1 MNTRTGAW
9 VGMDTVAGSSVERRL
24 CGAQTAVGPGTCT
37 RCSGEDGCCCWDQ
50 KAKHTQGS
58 VQKTCMAEASK
69 WNKKPVSTTQ
79 TEKTV
84 DEKHFTHTLVCII
97 PASQLQIV
105 SDHGHG

>member
-1 MNTRTGAW
+1 
-9 VGMDTVAGSSVERRL
+9 
-24 CGAQTAVGPGTCT
+24 
-37 RCSGEDGCCCWDQ
+37 
-50 KAKHTQGS
+50 
-58 VQKTCMAEASK
+58 MAEASK
-69 WNKKPVSTTQ
+69 WNKKLVSTTQ